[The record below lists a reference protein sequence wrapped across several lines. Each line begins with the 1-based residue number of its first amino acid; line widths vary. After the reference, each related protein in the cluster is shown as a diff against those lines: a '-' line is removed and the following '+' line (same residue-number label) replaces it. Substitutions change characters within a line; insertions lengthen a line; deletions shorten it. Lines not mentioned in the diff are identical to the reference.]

1 VKARRDNPSGAK
13 PRNVQIDNSA
23 PTDAVAHA
31 SRHRQSPVGAA
42 EADRPKM
49 KDNTM
54 EFPLFKRYFQ
64 ERKVYRRVVHEL
76 SFCTDRDLRD
86 LGFERCDIPRI
97 AWVAARESRAA

>member
-1 VKARRDNPSGAK
+1 
-13 PRNVQIDNSA
+13 
-23 PTDAVAHA
+23 
-31 SRHRQSPVGAA
+31 
-42 EADRPKM
+42 
-49 KDNTM
+49 M

-97 AWVAARESRAA
+97 AREAARESRAA